1 MYPKQPFDFAGRTGK
16 VVFDVRNDTQGSH
29 AAWPEFWMS
38 DKPVPA
44 PFTHEG
50 SFAAIP
56 ANGFGLRF
64 AGCTDGNG
72 VKSTC
77 SRGQDTATGVESAE
91 VIRNNVED
99 DSEWQGSLRVTGVDS
114 VLKASGNQLN
124 HYEIR
129 VAQDRIEV
137 WATDPFVGGWN
148 PATRPLR
155 LIAYVA
161 NANLTFTRGL
171 IWLEDAHYN
180 GSKMPGTN
188 QQVHTFVWDNVGFD
202 GPKTYRDYAYD
213 VPMASGDG
221 GNTGW
226 GLGPG
231 GR

>member
-91 VIRNNVED
+91 VVRNNVED

-137 WATDPFVGGWN
+137 WATDPFMGGWN

-161 NANLTFTRGL
+161 EREFDVHRGL

-188 QQVHTFVWDNVGFD
+188 QQVHTFVWDNVGF
-202 GPKTYRDYAYD
+202 RWSED
-213 VPMASGDG
+213 VSG
-221 GNTGW
+221 
-226 GLGPG
+226 LCV
-231 GR
+231 